1 MPVFQYKAATPDG
14 EVVNGTLNG
23 SSRAQVV
30 AQLQALGQVPIRV
43 DESRPA
49 TQTRRGW
56 RLQSARIKDE
66 QITAAT
72 RELST
77 LLRAGLPLDR
87 ALGILNSLSGNE
99 RMAQLL
105 ADVRERVKG
114 GATLADAIQAQDGVF
129 SRFYVNLLRAGE
141 AGGALEV
148 ILERLAEHMESSKE
162 IRDTLLSAMIYPAI
176 LIFVA
181 VMSIFILLGYVV
193 PQFTELFEGVGQAL
207 PLPTRITIAVGETL
221 QAYGWVMVVLI
232 ALAVWWVRR
241 QLADPRHRLRWHAWF
256 LRLPLA
262 GSIIT
267 KIEVARF
274 ARTLG
279 ALLHNGVP
287 LLKALS
293 IVKDTLGNQ
302 VIAAGV
308 ERVAGSLKEGQSLA
322 EPLAETGAF
331 PPFAVHMIRVGEESG
346 HLEEILTQVATLY
359 DRETQTTLK
368 RALALLEPVL
378 ILVLGLIIAAVIIS
392 ILVAILGINQLVI

>member
-1 MPVFQYKAATPDG
+1 MPVFQYKAATSDG
-14 EVVNGTLNG
+14 EVVNGTMNG
-23 SSRAQVV
+23 NNRAQVV
-30 AQLQALGQVPIRV
+30 AQLQSLGQIPIRV
-43 DESRPA
+43 DESRPSNTA
-49 TQTRRGW
+49 RRSW
-56 RLQSARIKDE
+56 RWRKQRLGDE
-66 QITAAT
+66 QIAAAT

-87 ALGILNSLSGNE
+87 ALGILNSLTDNE
-99 RMAQLL
+99 RMAQML
-105 ADVRERVKG
+105 ANVRERVKG
-114 GATLADAIQAQDGVF
+114 GASLADAVEAQDGAF

-141 AGGALEV
+141 AGGAMEV
-148 ILERLAEHMESSKE
+148 ILERLAEHMENSKE
-162 IRDTLLSAMIYPAI
+162 IRDTLVSAMIYPAI
-176 LIFVA
+176 LIFVV

-207 PLPTRITIAVGETL
+207 PLPTRITIAAGEIL
-221 QAYGWVMVVLI
+221 QGYGWVFVLI
-232 ALAVWWVRR
+232 ITLAVWLIRQ
-241 QLADPRHRLRWHAWF
+241 QLADPRHSLRWHAWF

-293 IVKDTLGNQ
+293 IVKDTVGNQ
-302 VIAAGV
+302 VIAAGI
-308 ERVAGSLKEGQSLA
+308 ERVASSLKEGQSLA
-322 EPLAETGAF
+322 EPLAETATF
-331 PPFAVHMIRVGEESG
+331 PSFAVHMIRVGEESG
-346 HLEEILTQVATLY
+346 HLEEILMQVATLY

-368 RALALLEPVL
+368 RALALLEPLL

-392 ILVAILGINQLVI
+392 ILVAIMSVNQLVI